1 MRIHVDPDP
10 QHWFVRTGT
19 FTNLIIYNNGPEE
32 FYTSLNFLA
41 SYPCSQKGEVR
52 QQPSRDGQ
60 LITQRECGTSRAHTR
75 VVDPDPEDPYVF
87 GPPRFAFGSDSHKYG
102 SGSGSGS
109 FHHQAKIV
117 RKPSFLLFCDCFMTF
132 YQCSGSTTG
141 SGSVPMFLGLPY
153 SHPDPLDTG
162 ANPRIRIRTWIRTK
176 MLRIYTS

>member
-1 MRIHVDPDP
+1 MHLDSNPHSQCRSGSRSRTAKSMRIHVDPDP

-32 FYTSLNFLA
+32 FHTSFNFLA
-41 SYPCSQKGEVR
+41 SYPCSHKGEIR
-52 QQPSRDGQ
+52 QQPVRDGQ

-117 RKPSFLLFCDCFMTF
+117 RKP
-132 YQCSGSTTG
+132 
-141 SGSVPMFLGLPY
+141 
-153 SHPDPLDTG
+153 
-162 ANPRIRIRTWIRTK
+162 
-176 MLRIYTS
+176 